1 MTQDFQARLAALR
14 AQHGGSV
21 PAQAPTQ
28 TAPAAQGPVTHAPVS
43 GETADDGAKRELR
56 NLPLLSIYRNWF
68 RPASERVGGG
78 GEVNLSCFNTDFHS
92 GGDVNPQFGI
102 NTVKNTYYCHACQV
116 TGDIIDLTAVYH
128 GFANHDWKCPDN
140 QVHVAVKEAG
150 TELLG
155 MDFRKTPAG
164 WQRVPDFVPS
174 GAVSTTP
181 VAASPA
187 SGVPVG
193 VQMTSASALGPMA
206 PAKLPAGH
214 VGAGIFQG
222 GPARPTTTNELPAGI
237 DLPEPTVTGRD
248 EFAGGIELNW
258 REMVPEDTPLFR
270 YLDVVCRDDSPE
282 EYHFWNFMVLIG
294 LILGKDVGLV
304 DAEIVYGNLLV
315 CIVGQTGVGK
325 SRSERHLAKLI
336 NSVMPF
342 DDTLDASKGIKIVSG
357 SGSGEYMMR
366 EFQHFTPDP
375 RSTAKIKFPDIP
387 HPGIRGL
394 VKWSELSEMVGKSS
408 GTGSTVKEKVMEL
421 YDASGDIQ
429 YGSLAHGK
437 TVVKNPFGSVITTT
451 QPESIRRLLSRDQV
465 TSGFLNRWIFASGV
479 PKIIH
484 PRGSLIDPTV
494 SKADLLLL
502 REWAN
507 SKSVQGRGF
516 QDIEVDAGEV
526 YDEFIVNNLA
536 KLKRSDPIY
545 ARVDLLFKKLTLLL
559 SANMLESAVSTS
571 TVNQAIKLFDY
582 VIRCY
587 ESFGAAM
594 AHSEISELQE
604 EILERLDQKIKKT
617 GEGVSGYDIVQS
629 FKRKHD
635 SETVRKALR
644 ELEELGRI
652 FIASPPRPGP
662 GRKPK
667 LYYLETAK

>member
-14 AQHGGSV
+14 AAHGEPV
-21 PAQAPTQ
+21 PAQTPVQ

-68 RPASERVGGG
+68 NPASERVGGND
-78 GEVNLSCFNTDFHS
+78 EVNLSCFNTDFHS

-102 NTVKNTYYCHACQV
+102 NTVKNTYYCHACNV
-116 TGDIIDLTAVYH
+116 RGDIIDLAAVYY
-128 GFANHDWKCPDN
+128 GFADSEWNCPDDR
-140 QVHVAVKEAG
+140 VHEAVKEAG
-150 TELLG
+150 TDLLG

-164 WQRVPDFVPS
+164 WQRVPEFVP
-174 GAVSTTP
+174 GGGVSTTP
-181 VAASPA
+181 VGASPA
-187 SGVPVG
+187 SGVPTG
-193 VQMTSASALGPMA
+193 IQMTGASVLGPMA
-206 PAKLPAGH
+206 PASLPPGH
-214 VGAGIFQG
+214 VGAGIFGG
-222 GPARPTTTNELPAGI
+222 GPANPARTNELPADI
-237 DLPEPTVTGRD
+237 ELPEPERTGRD

-258 REMVPEDTPLFR
+258 RELIPEETPLYR

-336 NSVMPF
+336 NSVIPF
-342 DDTLDASKGIKIVSG
+342 DDNLDASKGIKIVSG

-375 RSTAKIKFPDIP
+375 RSTAKVKFPDIP

-484 PRGSLIDPTV
+484 PRGTIVDTTPC
-494 SKADLLLL
+494 KADLLIL

-507 SKSVQGRGF
+507 SKSVRSRGF
-516 QDIEVDAGEV
+516 QDFDLDAGEIL
-526 YDEFIVNNLA
+526 DNFIVNNLA

-559 SANMLESAVSTS
+559 SANMLESSVSVA

-582 VIRCY
+582 VVKCY
-587 ESFGAAM
+587 ESFGAAL

-604 EILERLDQKIKKT
+604 EILEKLELKINKT
-617 GEGVSGYDIVQS
+617 GEGVSAYDIVQM

-635 SETVRKALR
+635 SDTVRKALK